1 MTEKVHRLGLL
12 SMFVFL
18 LIVLLGAWFAGRD
31 KSDSEGGTRFLIGI
45 SQPNLSDPWHV
56 ALNEEVKEEVD
67 KHNDIR
73 VIFTDA
79 AQSSA
84 QQKEDI
90 RHLVGYGVDLL
101 VVSLDDPAALT
112 ATVAEV
118 YRKIPVIV
126 LGRGVTGYDYTLYI
140 GTDNEVV
147 GQKAGEFAAET
158 LKGRKGTIVEVQ
170 GFGDSPTV
178 QERSLGFREAI
189 AGSNLEVTHVVNSDW
204 QRDRAEDQL
213 TDLLAKDGNVD
224 LIFAHSESMALGA
237 YRALKNTGRM
247 NIDIIGIDGVTT
259 KTGGSPYVSERQLI
273 GMVRSPTGGR
283 EAIQYALDILNK
295 EKGIPKKVILRS
307 RLVTSDTESGDGA
320 DGKAAPPDRNGKET
334 LKLGFAQ
341 VGSESG
347 WRIAHTNSVIGA
359 AKDAGIELLFRNADQ
374 SQERQFESIREFIR
388 QRVDVIA
395 FSPKTETGWE
405 EVLSEA
411 KDAGIPVILSDREV
425 KVKDDSLWTAYI
437 GSDFREEG
445 RRAARWLTE
454 QADREPDRVYRIV
467 ELQGTPDSAP
477 ALGRKKGFEE
487 LIRDDDRFAYAAS
500 LEGDFTKRSGK
511 ELMAEALE
519 KFGKSIDVVYA
530 HNDDMALGA
539 IEAIE
544 AYGLKPGKDILLI
557 SVDATKSA
565 MDALSIGKLN
575 LVVECNPLL
584 GPQLM
589 KAVKDVSQGK
599 DLPMKIITSEGVFT
613 QELVKQVKRNREY

>member
-1 MTEKVHRLGLL
+1 
-12 SMFVFL
+12 
-18 LIVLLGAWFAGRD
+18 
-31 KSDSEGGTRFLIGI
+31 
-45 SQPNLSDPWHV
+45 
-56 ALNEEVKEEVD
+56 
-67 KHNDIR
+67 
-73 VIFTDA
+73 
-79 AQSSA
+79 
-84 QQKEDI
+84 
-90 RHLVGYGVDLL
+90 
-101 VVSLDDPAALT
+101 
-112 ATVAEV
+112 
-118 YRKIPVIV
+118 
-126 LGRGVTGYDYTLYI
+126 
-140 GTDNEVV
+140 
-147 GQKAGEFAAET
+147 
-158 LKGRKGTIVEVQ
+158 
-170 GFGDSPTV
+170 
-178 QERSLGFREAI
+178 
-189 AGSNLEVTHVVNSDW
+189 
-204 QRDRAEDQL
+204 
-213 TDLLAKDGNVD
+213 
-224 LIFAHSESMALGA
+224 
-237 YRALKNTGRM
+237 
-247 NIDIIGIDGVTT
+247 
-259 KTGGSPYVSERQLI
+259 
-273 GMVRSPTGGR
+273 MVRSPTGGR